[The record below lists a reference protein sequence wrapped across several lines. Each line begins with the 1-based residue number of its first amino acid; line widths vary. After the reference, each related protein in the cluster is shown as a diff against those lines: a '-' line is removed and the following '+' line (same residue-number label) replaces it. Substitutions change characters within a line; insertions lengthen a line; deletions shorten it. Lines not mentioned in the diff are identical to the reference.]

1 MAESASRLHLPS
13 KERVLPFPTF
23 TREEWL
29 SLDAALTWDQAA
41 ARLEVSRSALRRA
54 LYAARATA
62 GPDPLN
68 LEGVCNGQRFH
79 AERRVA
85 RRGVA
90 WRFYL
95 HHDTRTTAVRMHGLR
110 ENVQFQGAASRLSFL
125 RHWRRPRL
133 GRVLWWRQAG

>member
-1 MAESASRLHLPS
+1 MAESVSRLQLPS

-41 ARLEVSRSALRRA
+41 ARLKVSRSALRRA
-54 LYAARATA
+54 LDSARATA

-68 LEGVCNGQRFH
+68 LEGICNGQRFH
-79 AERRVA
+79 AERPRA

-95 HHDTRTTAVRMHGLR
+95 HRDTRTTAVRMNGLR
-110 ENVQFQGAASRLSFL
+110 ENVQFQGAAPRLSFL